1 MTASLVDDGSEAGA
15 NFDAT
20 ADAVDAVEAFVACA
34 DRGAAIGT
42 GGGGIYDEKR

>member
-1 MTASLVDDGSEAGA
+1 MTASLVDDGSEVDD
-15 NFDAT
+15 NFDAA

-42 GGGGIYDEKR
+42 GGGGTHEEKR